1 MVLNFI
7 LFLLLVYFVFSGV
20 FITESLAS
28 AVTTTD
34 STGTASTV
42 ENKNVSVNGPDTTLY
57 DSATQEIL
65 TNHQCLTAGNGSGE
79 LILQHSIDTV
89 TPNIKTTK
97 VCLET
102 EVTKR
107 FYFLNLKNDLD

>member
-1 MVLNFI
+1 M
-7 LFLLLVYFVFSGV
+7 
-20 FITESLAS
+20 
-28 AVTTTD
+28 TTTD

-65 TNHQCLTAGNGSGE
+65 TNHHFLTAGNGSGG

-107 FYFLNLKNDLD
+107 FYFLNILDS

>member
-1 MVLNFI
+1 M
-7 LFLLLVYFVFSGV
+7 
-20 FITESLAS
+20 
-28 AVTTTD
+28 TTTD
-34 STGTASTV
+34 STVTASTV

-65 TNHQCLTAGNGSGE
+65 TTHQFLTAGNGSGG

-107 FYFLNLKNDLD
+107 FYLLNIKSDLD